1 MRARPLTRPEPSACV
16 TTPLTSLPAGS
27 TTWPLT
33 DTGERSVARTGCSTL
48 LVSDATAV
56 DRSIRSVVPEGIVP
70 SLYCTTGAAG
80 AEVAAEIG
88 ALVAVPLVAALS
100 VAVVFSGTLAP
111 LHAASARV
119 NPITQ
124 AHFVIQNLHRLGP
137 APQPDRIAS
146 GQVWQPDD
154 ETGHKKSP
162 DSVSVAQPCEIS
174 AAPGFW

>member
-16 TTPLTSLPAGS
+16 TTPFTSLPAGS

-56 DRSIRSVVPEGIVP
+56 DRSRRSVVPEGIVT
-70 SLYCTTGAAG
+70 SLYCATGAAG

-88 ALVAVPLVAALS
+88 ALVAVPVVAALS
-100 VAVVFSGTLAP
+100 VAVVFSGALAP
-111 LHAASARV
+111 LHAANAKV

-137 APQPDRIAS
+137 DRSRTVSRPDRFGS
-146 GQVWQPDD
+146 RTTKPGV
-154 ETGHKKSP
+154 KKPRIPFLWLSLAK
-162 DSVSVAQPCEIS
+162 SL
-174 AAPGFW
+174 